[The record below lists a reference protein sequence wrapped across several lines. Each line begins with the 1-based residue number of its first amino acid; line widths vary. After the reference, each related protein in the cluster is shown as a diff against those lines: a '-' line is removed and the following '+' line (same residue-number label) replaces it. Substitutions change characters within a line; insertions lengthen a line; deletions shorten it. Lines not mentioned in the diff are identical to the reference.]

1 MVLSATNRYNRPG
14 ASGGNR
20 QKAMVRSDKEKMI
33 FSASLKL
40 FARYGYKKTTIEDV
54 GRELG
59 MTPGSLYF
67 YVKSKKDLYE
77 KTVCTALDSWRESV
91 AAAVSRE
98 SGAVNK
104 FRVMAEQSFKY
115 LRDRSDILA
124 ILSRDSDIFTITP
137 GEDRFSDI
145 NREAMGLMRSI
156 LEQGVREKT
165 FRAMDVELM
174 TDFLFS
180 TYMMMLIKAYVKPEG
195 DNVEAM
201 FREGLNLILKGLA
214 K

>member
-1 MVLSATNRYNRPG
+1 MD
-14 ASGGNR
+14 
-20 QKAMVRSDKEKMI
+20 RSEKEKMI
-33 FSASLKL
+33 LSASLKL
-40 FARYGYKKTTIEDV
+40 FAQYGYKKTTIEDV
-54 GRELG
+54 ARELG
-59 MTPGSLYF
+59 MTPGSIYF

-77 KTVCTALDSWRESV
+77 KAVRNALDSWRESV
-91 AAAVSRE
+91 ASAVSGE
-98 SGAVNK
+98 TDAVDK
-104 FRVMAEQSFKY
+104 FRVMAEQSFRY
-115 LRDRSDILA
+115 LRDRDDILA

-156 LEQGVREKT
+156 LEQGVREKM
-165 FRAMDVELM
+165 FHAMNVELM

-195 DNVEAM
+195 DNVDAM
-201 FREGLNLILKGLA
+201 FREGLNLILKGLT